1 MDKNYDTKSIEN
13 ILTMLKGFVYN
24 VEYKNF
30 FVNIHIT
37 TSDGVCR
44 NLKLSNNQNSIF
56 EVNKNILVYKD
67 SALSLKDIIKIKIS
81 LQDVQDKNLK
91 ELLNKRLRNIILYN
105 NRNSQIKNQGLARK
119 YTYRNDDYD
128 IESYIQN
135 NNKNIRNIGYSCIK
149 NQDKSITIN
158 TELED
163 VLSKDSSID
172 IYKEDVIESIDI
184 NLESCEVIN
193 SIEHSRVD
201 VVTNVNIEEKAV
213 LTNNANEIEVAR
225 PIQIKEVDIINDLN
239 IREYNIMTEP
249 VSTSAIKDI
258 NYNKSEVIT
267 NLDTDYIKNALV
279 NINSENQ
286 ILKSKKIEVLE
297 IEPINK
303 YIDKSELSGRRLRFD
318 PTGENY
324 IGVVLDDGTFEP
336 LKLELKSYK
345 VLDEKAENYIGNIDA
360 NNQLQDLISKIDV
373 CKSEAIDNIKVEY
386 KNDLVEYREE
396 SIKDINDIITT
407 SKEKVNSVLNYN
419 DTAKAITKDK
429 TEIIN
434 HINSIE
440 SSNISTIDN
449 LKTTKVIDNINLET
463 KTKDIVSDIEF
474 NKKSEKVIKEIPS
487 ITEYNN
493 LNEEGINGS
502 IELVGGGIIVVENNE
517 DITIYQASKVTSV
530 N

>member
-1 MDKNYDTKSIEN
+1 MDKNYDTKSIES

-172 IYKEDVIESIDI
+172 IY
-184 NLESCEVIN
+184 
-193 SIEHSRVD
+193 
-201 VVTNVNIEEKAV
+201 
-213 LTNNANEIEVAR
+213 
-225 PIQIKEVDIINDLN
+225 
-239 IREYNIMTEP
+239 
-249 VSTSAIKDI
+249 
-258 NYNKSEVIT
+258 
-267 NLDTDYIKNALV
+267 
-279 NINSENQ
+279 
-286 ILKSKKIEVLE
+286 
-297 IEPINK
+297 
-303 YIDKSELSGRRLRFD
+303 
-318 PTGENY
+318 
-324 IGVVLDDGTFEP
+324 
-336 LKLELKSYK
+336 
-345 VLDEKAENYIGNIDA
+345 
-360 NNQLQDLISKIDV
+360 
-373 CKSEAIDNIKVEY
+373 
-386 KNDLVEYREE
+386 
-396 SIKDINDIITT
+396 
-407 SKEKVNSVLNYN
+407 
-419 DTAKAITKDK
+419 
-429 TEIIN
+429 
-434 HINSIE
+434 
-440 SSNISTIDN
+440 
-449 LKTTKVIDNINLET
+449 
-463 KTKDIVSDIEF
+463 
-474 NKKSEKVIKEIPS
+474 
-487 ITEYNN
+487 
-493 LNEEGINGS
+493 
-502 IELVGGGIIVVENNE
+502 
-517 DITIYQASKVTSV
+517 
-530 N
+530 